1 MINAIIK
8 GREKSKLKLK
18 QGLSSLHF
26 PNGVIEIWLPSSR
39 IISLDP
45 FFLFLWT
52 HLYIKKK
59 TGGKDIEKS
68 N

>member
-45 FFLFLWT
+45 FFFIFMDAFI
-52 HLYIKKK
+52 YK
-59 TGGKDIEKS
+59 EK
-68 N
+68 NRRERH